1 MTNNFF
7 GFQQASR
14 VAALSALALSL
25 LVLMSAADA
34 QTDDCGG
41 DTEVDGTETSTQ
53 NITSNLCSYT
63 VTSDGKIELGGPDP
77 IGINNKRSE
86 VITLTNDG
94 EINLN
99 KAIFSGRGILNSAE
113 STIVTLTNTK
123 DGKISTTSSS
133 GNGIYNLGVIS
144 TLNNS
149 GTISAGDSGSA
160 VRNSN
165 GEITLLDNSGT
176 ISAGGFGKAIDNAVG
191 EIGRLDNSDS
201 GTISAGDS
209 GYAIYNAFDGK
220 IDRLDNSGT
229 ISAGVGGRA
238 IINFKSKIDHLDN
251 TGSINAGNSRGR
263 GVENFDGSTITTLT
277 NSGTITA
284 GNSGKGVYN
293 RAGSTITNFNNSG
306 TITTEDEGIGIYN
319 AAFGGDPGTI
329 TTLTNSGKI
338 TAVGSSIGVRNR
350 DGSTITTFNNTGV
363 ISAGAGGYGIRNE
376 PDSTITT
383 LNNQQGQADGALKY
397 QGKLPENYN
406 IIIQSPTDYGQ
417 VSFFNASGELTF
429 GIDESST
436 LETMTYEA
444 VIAGLDA
451 EKITATSGAFQSGD
465 WELVNSSGKIWD
477 LTVSGFELADI
488 VAGNAATLGEVESGT
503 VNPVFDGGTLALSTG
518 EASDADLSVEAG
530 GGTITAPASGSATL
544 SGVISGEGGLTF
556 NGSGTTI
563 LTGTNSYSGGT
574 TVSSGTLSVAGQ
586 SPTGTGDVFIASG
599 ATLEGRGRIIG
610 RVTVSGTLNPGNS
623 PGYLE
628 TNATVT
634 MNAGSTYLQDIAGTT
649 QASSSSPVG
658 ATGYYSFLDITSGQF
673 VIRPGATLE
682 PRLAGLFTPD
692 QSGFGSAIF
701 VPQLGDQFRVV
712 TAEGGISG
720 KFAAVK
726 QPEELA
732 PGTQFMPFYNMAGS
746 NSLDLAIIPSVYEAT
761 IADASGN
768 LNAQSVGV
776 ALTQIAQAGL
786 VGNATPA
793 QDQLLYAIAGQPS
806 GQQIANFA
814 QRLAGEVY
822 AANLAVTA
830 QTTQRTQQTVLHR
843 LGDTAGFDT
852 LAERFNAE
860 AAQAPST
867 SNNAWGSIDYQRGD
881 RSGDNHSGGWSSDL
895 FQLTLGSDLYVADE
909 TTLGAGFSV
918 SNITLNADYSGSST
932 VQQGGVFAYGK
943 TLIDAFTLDAMASV
957 GLSSSDIS
965 RDDIT
970 GLSTGFRDK
979 RVSGNDA
986 LVSVGLS
993 RVFNAEHV
1001 RLTPYAR
1008 LTWQH
1013 VEQSSI
1019 DEGTA
1024 ASSLSVN
1031 RHSADGIS
1039 GVLGLATGSKV
1050 SDAMA
1055 AKVTYRAYAG
1065 LGADSSALVNPSL
1078 DASLVGLNTTITT
1091 PDAGT
1096 TFLQAG
1102 AYGTVKFAKLALIY
1116 AGISG
1121 EARSEQTL
1129 SSINVGMTGRF

>member
-1 MTNNFF
+1 MLICPLFFSFGIFTPAKEAEDVFTGKRFVATNRKAGSYTFTPF
-7 GFQQASR
+7 LGFAP
-14 VAALSALALSL
+14 
-25 LVLMSAADA
+25 ADA
-34 QTDDCGG
+34 G
-41 DTEVDGTETSTQ
+41 
-53 NITSNLCSYT
+53 ITP
-63 VTSDGKIELGGPDP
+63 KKP
-77 IGINNKRSE
+77 
-86 VITLTNDG
+86 
-94 EINLN
+94 
-99 KAIFSGRGILNSAE
+99 
-113 STIVTLTNTK
+113 TK
-123 DGKISTTSSS
+123 
-133 GNGIYNLGVIS
+133 
-144 TLNNS
+144 
-149 GTISAGDSGSA
+149 
-160 VRNSN
+160 
-165 GEITLLDNSGT
+165 
-176 ISAGGFGKAIDNAVG
+176 
-191 EIGRLDNSDS
+191 
-201 GTISAGDS
+201 
-209 GYAIYNAFDGK
+209 
-220 IDRLDNSGT
+220 
-229 ISAGVGGRA
+229 
-238 IINFKSKIDHLDN
+238 
-251 TGSINAGNSRGR
+251 
-263 GVENFDGSTITTLT
+263 
-277 NSGTITA
+277 
-284 GNSGKGVYN
+284 
-293 RAGSTITNFNNSG
+293 
-306 TITTEDEGIGIYN
+306 
-319 AAFGGDPGTI
+319 
-329 TTLTNSGKI
+329 
-338 TAVGSSIGVRNR
+338 
-350 DGSTITTFNNTGV
+350 
-363 ISAGAGGYGIRNE
+363 
-376 PDSTITT
+376 
-383 LNNQQGQADGALKY
+383 
-397 QGKLPENYN
+397 
-406 IIIQSPTDYGQ
+406 
-417 VSFFNASGELTF
+417 
-429 GIDESST
+429 
-436 LETMTYEA
+436 
-444 VIAGLDA
+444 
-451 EKITATSGAFQSGD
+451 
-465 WELVNSSGKIWD
+465 
-477 LTVSGFELADI
+477 
-488 VAGNAATLGEVESGT
+488 
-503 VNPVFDGGTLALSTG
+503 
-518 EASDADLSVEAG
+518 
-530 GGTITAPASGSATL
+530 
-544 SGVISGEGGLTF
+544 
-556 NGSGTTI
+556 
-563 LTGTNSYSGGT
+563 
-574 TVSSGTLSVAGQ
+574 
-586 SPTGTGDVFIASG
+586 
-599 ATLEGRGRIIG
+599 
-610 RVTVSGTLNPGNS
+610 
-623 PGYLE
+623 
-628 TNATVT
+628 
-634 MNAGSTYLQDIAGTT
+634 
-649 QASSSSPVG
+649 
-658 ATGYYSFLDITSGQF
+658 
-673 VIRPGATLE
+673 
-682 PRLAGLFTPD
+682 PRLA
-692 QSGFGSAIF
+692 S
-701 VPQLGDQFRVV
+701 V
-712 TAEGGISG
+712 
-720 KFAAVK
+720 
-726 QPEELA
+726 
-732 PGTQFMPFYNMAGS
+732 MPFYNMAGS

-852 LAERFNAE
+852 LAERFNAQ

-881 RSGDNHSGGWSSDL
+881 RSGDDHSGGWSSDL

-993 RVFNAEHV
+993 RVLNAEHV

-1102 AYGTVKFAKLALIY
+1102 AYGTVKFAKRAFVY

-1129 SSINVGMTGRF
+1129 SSINVGMTARF

>member
-1 MTNNFF
+1 MNNNFF
-7 GFQQASR
+7 GSHQASR

-34 QTDDCGG
+34 QTDDCSGVKEVVEEK
-41 DTEVDGTETSTQ
+41 TERQVIDG
-53 NITSNLCSYT
+53 NLCSYT
-63 VTSDGKIELGGPDP
+63 VTPPDGKIKPDEGFP
-77 IGINNKRSE
+77 FGIEIIAPSKVN
-86 VITLTNDG
+86 TLTNDG
-94 EINLN
+94 EINLDLGKPN
-99 KAIFSGRGILNSAE
+99 PLGIVNR
-113 STIVTLTNTK
+113 
-123 DGKISTTSSS
+123 
-133 GNGIYNLGVIS
+133 LG
-144 TLNNS
+144 
-149 GTISAGDSGSA
+149 
-160 VRNSN
+160 
-165 GEITLLDNSGT
+165 
-176 ISAGGFGKAIDNAVG
+176 
-191 EIGRLDNSDS
+191 
-201 GTISAGDS
+201 
-209 GYAIYNAFDGK
+209 
-220 IDRLDNSGT
+220 
-229 ISAGVGGRA
+229 
-238 IINFKSKIDHLDN
+238 SKI
-251 TGSINAGNSRGR
+251 G
-263 GVENFDGSTITTLT
+263 TLT
-277 NSGTITA
+277 NSGTISISDNDEP
-284 GNSGKGVYN
+284 GVGISNSGEITTLNNTG
-293 RAGSTITNFNNSG
+293 TITNAVEGRGISNSGGKITTLNNTGTITTGNGGGIGISNTGGKITTLNNTG
-306 TITTEDEGIGIYN
+306 TITTEDEGIGILN
-319 AAFGGDPGTI
+319 GPSRPEPGTTITTGTI
-329 TTLTNSGKI
+329 TTLTNSGTIK
-338 TAVGSSIGVRNR
+338 AGNSGRGVHNR

-363 ISAGAGGYGIRNE
+363 ISAGDGGYGIHNN

-383 LNNQQGQADGALKY
+383 LNNQQGQAEGALKY
-397 QGKLPENYN
+397 LGKLPENYN

-417 VSFFNASGELTF
+417 VVFVAPSGELTF

-451 EKITATSGAFQSGD
+451 ENIAATSGAFQSGD
-465 WELVNSSGKIWD
+465 WELVNSSGQIWD

-488 VAGNAATLGEVESGT
+488 VAGNAATLAEVESGT

-658 ATGYYSFLDITSGQF
+658 ATGYYSFLDITRGQF

-852 LAERFNAE
+852 LAERFNAQ

-1102 AYGTVKFAKLALIY
+1102 AYGTVKFAKRAFIY

-1129 SSINVGMTGRF
+1129 SSINVGMTARF